1 MAYWGLCLL
10 VQARQGEKNHGSSGH
25 CCLSEAMA
33 RPLAPSFSMASHHLF
48 QHPSHFLFG
57 PIVFFSM
64 FYLLVFLCASH
75 KSKKSHEKKE
85 EAITNS
91 ESKDVKFIAKLNSKI
106 SSKALAMAKMVSWRK
121 MEAGEEDQKDD
132 DDVDHSDEAVWRKSI
147 IMGERYVPLND
158 DDDDDDHSNEAVWR
172 KSIIMGERCA
182 PLNFSGKI
190 DYDSE
195 GNLLAES
202 PDRNH

>member
-1 MAYWGLCLL
+1 
-10 VQARQGEKNHGSSGH
+10 
-25 CCLSEAMA
+25 MA

-48 QHPSHFLFG
+48 QHQSHFLFAL
-57 PIVFFSM
+57 IVFFSM
-64 FYLLVFLCASH
+64 FSLVIFLCASR
-75 KSKKSHEKKE
+75 KSKKSHKKKE

-91 ESKDVKFIAKLNSKI
+91 ESKDAKFIAKLNSKI

-132 DDVDHSDEAVWRKSI
+132 DDDDHSD
-147 IMGERYVPLND
+147 
-158 DDDDDDHSNEAVWR
+158 EAVWR

-190 DYDSE
+190 DYDSD
-195 GNLLAES
+195 GNLQPES

>member
-1 MAYWGLCLL
+1 
-10 VQARQGEKNHGSSGH
+10 
-25 CCLSEAMA
+25 MA

-48 QHPSHFLFG
+48 QHPSHFLFA
-57 PIVFFSM
+57 PIVIFSM
-64 FYLLVFLCASH
+64 ISLLIFLCASH
-75 KSKKSHEKKE
+75 KSKKSNEKKE

-91 ESKDVKFIAKLNSKI
+91 ESKDAKFIAKLNSKI

-132 DDVDHSDEAVWRKSI
+132 DDDDHSDEAVWRKSI
-147 IMGERYVPLND
+147 IMGERCTPLND
-158 DDDDDDHSNEAVWR
+158 DDDDDDDDRDEAVWR

-195 GNLLAES
+195 GNLVPES

>member
-1 MAYWGLCLL
+1 MRNTFKRLKGYALIFITFCDSLRAHANHKLNSNFVSSSIPRLLL
-10 VQARQGEKNHGSSGH
+10 V
-25 CCLSEAMA
+25 AMA

-48 QHPSHFLFG
+48 QHPSHFLFALV
-57 PIVFFSM
+57 VFFSM
-64 FYLLVFLCASH
+64 FSLLIFLCASH

-91 ESKDVKFIAKLNSKI
+91 KSKDVKFIAKLNSKI

-121 MEAGEEDQKDD
+121 MEAGEEDLK
-132 DDVDHSDEAVWRKSI
+132 
-147 IMGERYVPLND
+147 
-158 DDDDDDHSNEAVWR
+158 DDDDHSDDAVWR

-195 GNLLAES
+195 GNLQPES